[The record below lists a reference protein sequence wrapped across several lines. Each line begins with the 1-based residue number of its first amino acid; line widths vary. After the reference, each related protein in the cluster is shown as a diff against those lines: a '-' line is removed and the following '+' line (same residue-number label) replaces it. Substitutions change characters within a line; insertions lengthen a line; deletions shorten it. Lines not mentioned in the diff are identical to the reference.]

1 MRGLPGRWESLW
13 SPGNSWE
20 FPGVSQESSGVHKE
34 HVGEGKDLV
43 ADGET
48 DVVEAKAVQS
58 DQKPSKAAS
67 GAAYVKLIFFPSYYL
82 TNSDSQSMIKI
93 EKNFESSSRSSM
105 TASCNG
111 DKKWKHSH
119 LPDQAQTESLFKNVV
134 VSRARMKTA
143 SLEPW
148 ALLSV
153 KDLQLIVD
161 EVFPEKRLTLIVI
174 IFSINNVI
182 RRSRNSSPGT
192 TDLEPGMGLKA
203 VESHIDAN
211 RKGLP
216 TKELVAGEIS
226 AHLVKAPIMITPEH
240 TYYTYYYQW
249 SEWSEDPAL
258 RKGLGRNQLILY
270 TFANAHLVHLNDI
283 DSLVNSRPIGALL
296 LSMQAVERALEYWK
310 EGERAKKDLPE
321 FSKNNFGDTFTKAE
335 KNAKRIRRAT
345 IFVKTLERLTDAEWT
360 SLIEEAR
367 EWLDD
372 NRRARATSASPNTT
386 HIRKCSAGFCH
397 GSLMPNGH
405 SSHPAACSVAEFT
418 NETIVSSS
426 FACNP
431 RSAVYSLQ
439 GCFIISNRS
448 NLLDCVM
455 YYMIQR
461 VDAVASAWEIF
472 QGTSTDVV
480 AFLAMWL
487 IVSNQFPSS
496 RLLNAPHAHP
506 LDSAPVQ
513 AWVFDKRARS
523 EEPHKAE

>member
-1 MRGLPGRWESLW
+1 M
-13 SPGNSWE
+13 
-20 FPGVSQESSGVHKE
+20 F
-34 HVGEGKDLV
+34 
-43 ADGET
+43 
-48 DVVEAKAVQS
+48 
-58 DQKPSKAAS
+58 
-67 GAAYVKLIFFPSYYL
+67 
-82 TNSDSQSMIKI
+82 
-93 EKNFESSSRSSM
+93 
-105 TASCNG
+105 
-111 DKKWKHSH
+111 
-119 LPDQAQTESLFKNVV
+119 
-134 VSRARMKTA
+134 
-143 SLEPW
+143 
-148 ALLSV
+148 
-153 KDLQLIVD
+153 VD
-161 EVFPEKRLTLIVI
+161 EVFPEKRYMVAV
-174 IFSINNVI
+174 NNVWYMLTK
-182 RRSRNSSPGT
+182 SKLESWHNGFGT
-192 TDLEPGMGLKA
+192 MGLKA

-216 TKELVAGEIS
+216 TKELMAGEIS
-226 AHLVKAPIMITPEH
+226 AHLVKAPIMITLEH

-249 SEWSEDPAL
+249 SEWSEDPVL

-386 HIRKCSAGFCH
+386 HIRKCSTGFCH

-439 GCFIISNRS
+439 GCFQGLKGLG
-448 NLLDCVM
+448 LLLERDLPAFDTAKPVFLLRAAFSDARYKIRETSLTHRTRHTLAPRDIPCAQKGVR
-455 YYMIQR
+455 R
-461 VDAVASAWEIF
+461 V
-472 QGTSTDVV
+472 QTTYTS
-480 AFLAMWL
+480 
-487 IVSNQFPSS
+487 PSCHWS
-496 RLLNAPHAHP
+496 
-506 LDSAPVQ
+506 
-513 AWVFDKRARS
+513 
-523 EEPHKAE
+523 